1 MSVAVGRIGCRGAIK
16 HVVATAEKII
26 ILYWLVN
33 FLCGTHLFHQM
44 MKIKLKISKHLKKNY
59 STTRLLD
66 SIKSTFTAKLKGYT

>member
-1 MSVAVGRIGCRGAIK
+1 MSVALGRIGCWGATK

-33 FLCGTHLFHQM
+33 FLHGTHLFHQL
-44 MKIKLKISKHLKKNY
+44 MKIKLRINKHLKKNLFDY
-59 STTRLLD
+59 KYLD